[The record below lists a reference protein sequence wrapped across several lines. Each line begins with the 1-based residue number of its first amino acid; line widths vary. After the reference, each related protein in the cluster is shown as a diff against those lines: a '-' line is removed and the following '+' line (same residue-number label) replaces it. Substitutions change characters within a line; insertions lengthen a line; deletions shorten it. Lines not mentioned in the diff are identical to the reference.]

1 MVKIRAGWLE
11 KRWDTT
17 TDGDISIAS
26 VSVAECVRSCAVHQ
40 GKLTR
45 NLDPKKIAL
54 GEAIR
59 ELLALYAAAMT
70 DSANAGAITG
80 SKTTWP
86 KQNPEIFD
94 ALLTVGNKAIDVRG
108 ADELTLAQ
116 QITDAVLSVR
126 KQSRAGWKLRAR
138 LTEVLGDDAATI
150 EAYERY
156 LALTKT
162 DDLNI
167 AGRISKLR
175 DSGARLSETL
185 RLLEKESPAS
195 RELRGAPDTELWGA
209 GLALMD
215 AGDWERAQPRLVA
228 ALVAMEEQGRPSPEV
243 RSALTDFV
251 SFRLR
256 ETRKEGAAESKHLIK
271 LYSEDRRLREL
282 DPVPDPALAGTQ
294 VVGLSDF
301 RNLIAGKS
309 ICLVANSQRVGT
321 STVGAEIDSYD
332 LVVRF
337 NSFKLDATATG
348 TKTDIHTT
356 IHLHNFNWDKK
367 VQTRLVFGGN
377 HGQWKH
383 SLRRRLVPGAQ
394 DYVNDRTL
402 RWPLREIGRV
412 DDTQWEHIPT
422 SGFNMLWLLDF
433 LDVSPKLDLFGF
445 DFYDSGAY
453 RLQEAMKLPIAAVHG
468 YSQEKEWVM
477 SRAQDVTEMRISLR

>member
-1 MVKIRAGWLE
+1 
-11 KRWDTT
+11 
-17 TDGDISIAS
+17 
-26 VSVAECVRSCAVHQ
+26 VHG
-40 GKLTR
+40 GKLAR
-45 NLDPKKIAL
+45 NLDPKKVQL
-54 GEAIR
+54 GDTIR

-70 DSANAGAITG
+70 DTANAAGIAG
-80 SKTTWP
+80 SKSTWP

-94 ALLTVGNKAIDVRG
+94 ALLTVGNKAVDVRG
-108 ADELTLAQ
+108 NDELNLAL
-116 QITDAVLSVR
+116 QITDTVLGVR
-126 KQSRAGWKLRAR
+126 KQSRAGWRLRAR
-138 LTEVLGDDAATI
+138 LMEALGDDPATI
-150 EAYERY
+150 EAYEKY
-156 LALTKT
+156 LTLTKS

-167 AGRISKLR
+167 AGRITRLR
-175 DSGARLSETL
+175 ESGGRLSGTL
-185 RLLEKESPAS
+185 RLLQQEVPAS
-195 RELRGAPDTELWGA
+195 RGLHGAPDTELWGA

-228 ALVAMEEQGRPSPEV
+228 ALVAMDEQGRPSPQI
-243 RSALTDFV
+243 RSALTDFL
-251 SFRLR
+251 SFRIR
-256 ETRKEGAAESKHLIK
+256 EDHKNSRRDGAAESKSLIK
-271 LYSEDRRLREL
+271 LYAEDRRLREL
-282 DPVPDPALAGTQ
+282 DPVPDPKLAGTE

-309 ICLVANSQRVGT
+309 ICLVANSQRIGT
-321 STVGAEIDSYD
+321 STMGAEIDSYD

-337 NSFKLDATATG
+337 NSFKLDATAVG

-383 SLRRRLVPGAQ
+383 SLRRRLIPGAQ

-412 DDTQWEHIPT
+412 DDTEWSHIPT

-453 RLQEAMKLPIAAVHG
+453 RLQEAMKLPIAPVHG
-468 YSQEKEWVM
+468 YSQEKDWVM